1 MRVLI
6 CATGVAAVAA
16 SASAQQFF
24 QASDGTLSFSKAA
37 FADPTD
43 PANQDMITDT
53 VAITRGDRQGI
64 YNILQEGTYEDF
76 VSPLGTQ
83 WFFGGTVQDVIDGAI
98 GIADFDTWENA
109 HGSFPPGTVDVEAV
123 LYLEAEDAYVDIMF
137 TEWGSG
143 GSGGAFAYD
152 RAIIP
157 APATLALLG
166 LGGLAATR
174 RRR

>member
-1 MRVLI
+1 MRLMM
-6 CATGVAAVAA
+6 CATGVAAAAA
-16 SASAQQFF
+16 SASAQQYY
-24 QASDGTLSFSKAA
+24 QASDGTISFAKAA

-64 YNILQEGTYEDF
+64 FNILVEDDYEDF
-76 VSPLGTQ
+76 FSPAGTL

-98 GIADFDTWENA
+98 GFDDFDNWEDA
-109 HGSFPPGTVDVEAV
+109 HGSSPPSTVGVEAV
-123 LYLEAEDAYVDIMF
+123 LYLEDDDAYVDITF
-137 TEWGSG
+137 TDWGQG
-143 GSGGAFAYD
+143 GTGGAFAYD